1 LIKNSGVAL
10 PTSKNELLQGRARE
24 AGGGEVEGVGMERG
38 ESGVME
44 GFGTLVRVEG
54 GWGGEG
60 GGEVDGEGRLDSSF
74 SMESFRKA
82 TS

>member
-1 LIKNSGVAL
+1 
-10 PTSKNELLQGRARE
+10 
-24 AGGGEVEGVGMERG
+24 MERG
-38 ESGVME
+38 ERGVME